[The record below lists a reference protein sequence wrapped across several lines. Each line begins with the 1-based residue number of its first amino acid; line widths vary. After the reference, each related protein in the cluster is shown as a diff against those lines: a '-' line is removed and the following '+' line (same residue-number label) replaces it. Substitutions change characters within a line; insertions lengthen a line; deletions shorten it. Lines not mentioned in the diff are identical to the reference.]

1 MSLSN
6 VYRKSEKAM
15 TQHKNTLDFTA
26 ALERFEGV
34 GTWTFLTVPFDAE
47 TIFGKKGQVKV
58 TGTINGVA
66 YRNSLMPHGN
76 GQHFLVV
83 NKSIRDKANAQVG
96 DTVAVTM
103 SLDTGERHITAPV
116 DLQEALSQ
124 NASTQA
130 VFNGLSYSRQKE
142 YIDWIE
148 KAKREE
154 TRASRITKAIG
165 ELQGQ
170 HAASRSDATRSP

>member
-1 MSLSN
+1 MSELFRIAN
-6 VYRKSEKAM
+6 HPYF
-15 TQHKNTLDFTA
+15 H
-26 ALERFEGV
+26 LERFEGV

-96 DTVAVTM
+96 DTVVVTM
-103 SLDTGERHITAPV
+103 SLDTGERHIIVPAG
-116 DLQEALSQ
+116 LQEALSQ
-124 NASTQA
+124 NPSAQA
-130 VFNGLSYSRQKE
+130 VFNGLSYSHKKK
-142 YIDWIE
+142 YVDWIE
-148 KAKREE
+148 NARKEE
-154 TRASRITKAIG
+154 TRASRIAKAIE
-165 ELQGQ
+165 ELHKQQ
-170 HAASRSDATRSP
+170 L

>member
-1 MSLSN
+1 MSQN
-6 VYRKSEKAM
+6 RK
-15 TQHKNTLDFTA
+15 TLDFTA

-34 GTWTFLTVPFDAE
+34 GTWTFLIVPFDTE

-58 TGTINGVA
+58 AGTINGAA
-66 YRNSLMPHGN
+66 YRSSLMPHGN

-103 SLDTGERHITAPV
+103 TLDTGERHITVPA

-124 NASTQA
+124 NASAQA
-130 VFNGLSYSRQKE
+130 VFNGLSYSHKKE
-142 YIDWIE
+142 YVDWIE
-148 KAKREE
+148 NAKKAE
-154 TRASRITKAIG
+154 TRVNRITKVIS
-165 ELQGQ
+165 ELQKQQG
-170 HAASRSDATRSP
+170 